1 MPSPALLPELN
12 GWRISEA
19 GEADRADL
27 MQFCRDNPG
36 YDVLVTGEVS
46 QPEIWAEEFLTE
58 LPPDAF
64 LPGPTCK
71 LVVRKPHDAGIAA
84 VLDVTLGLFD
94 PRVGHIGLFQVAEAL
109 HGTGLAPALHEALER
124 WMAGRGME
132 VLRLGV
138 LTNNPRGAAFWARQG
153 YKPTRQRATQTGP
166 GRTMLIDVLYKPL
179 VALTLEAYRARVTR
193 DDPAAP

>member
-1 MPSPALLPELN
+1 MSSLLSLPHLQ

-27 MQFCRDNPG
+27 MRFCRDNPD

-46 QPEIWAEEFLTE
+46 QPEAWAEDFLTE
-58 LPPDAF
+58 LPPGAYH
-64 LPGPTCK
+64 PGPTYK
-71 LVVRKPHDAGIAA
+71 LVVRKPNEATILAI
-84 VLDVTLGLFD
+84 LDVTLGLID
-94 PRVGHIGLFQVAEAL
+94 PRVGHIGLFQVAGAL

-138 LTNNPRGAAFWARQG
+138 LTTNPRGAAFWARQG
-153 YKPTRQRATQTGP
+153 YQPIRQRATEMGA
-166 GRTMLIDVLYKPL
+166 GRTVMIDVLYKPL
-179 VALTLEAYRARVTR
+179 VPLTLEAYLARVPR
-193 DDPAAP
+193 DDPAMP

>member
-1 MPSPALLPELN
+1 MPSLALLPQLN

-36 YDVLVTGEVS
+36 YDVLVNGEVS

-58 LPPDAF
+58 LPPGAF
-64 LPGPTCK
+64 HPGPTYK
-71 LVVRKPHDAGIAA
+71 LVVRKPHDASIAA
-84 VLDVTLGLFD
+84 ILDVTLGLID
-94 PRVGHIGLFQVAEAL
+94 PRVGHIGLFQVAQAL
-109 HGTGLAPALHEALER
+109 HGTGLAPVLYGALER

-132 VLRLGV
+132 ALRLGV
-138 LTNNPRGAAFWARQG
+138 LTTNPRGAAFWDRQG
-153 YKPTRQRATQTGP
+153 YKPTRQRATEMGA
-166 GRTMLIDVLYKPL
+166 GRTVLIDVLYKPL
-179 VALTLEAYRARVTR
+179 VALTLEAYLARVPR

>member
-1 MPSPALLPELN
+1 MSSLLSLPHLQ

-27 MQFCRDNPG
+27 MRFCRDNPD
-36 YDVLVTGEVS
+36 YDVLVTDEVS
-46 QPEIWAEEFLTE
+46 QPEAWAEDFLTE
-58 LPPDAF
+58 LPPEACH
-64 LPGPTCK
+64 PGPTYK
-71 LVVRKPHDAGIAA
+71 LVVRKPNDATILAI
-84 VLDVTLGLFD
+84 LDVTLGLID

-138 LTNNPRGAAFWARQG
+138 LTTNPRGAAFWARQG
-153 YKPTRQRATQTGP
+153 YQPTRQRSTQMGA
-166 GRTMLIDVLYKPL
+166 GRTVMIDVLYKPL
-179 VALTLEAYRARVTR
+179 VPLTLKAYLARVPR
-193 DDPAAP
+193 DDPAMP